1 MENTEEIRITA
12 RQNGKVS
19 LRELWQYRELF
30 FFFSW
35 RDIKV
40 RYKQTFIGAGWAILQ
55 PVLAT
60 GVFTLFFNKVAGIT
74 SGDANVP
81 YPVFAFLGLM
91 YWNAFSSTLNNVANS
106 LLSNTG
112 VITKIYFPR
121 LLPPLSATALSVVDF
136 FFASLFFFII
146 LIVYRTPIHFIGILL
161 YIPAIILIEYGAL
174 AIGIFFASLNVKYR
188 DVRTALPFLV
198 QLMLFVT
205 PIIYPVSK
213 IPEKFR
219 FLISFNP
226 AAGAI
231 DMIRAAL
238 FGTSIDW
245 YGVLYSFIG
254 ASLAMIFSIWYFK
267 RTEKGFVDII

>member
-60 GVFTLFFNKVAGIT
+60 GVFTLFFNKVAGIS
-74 SGDANVP
+74 SGNANVP

-136 FFASLFFFII
+136 LFASLFFFII